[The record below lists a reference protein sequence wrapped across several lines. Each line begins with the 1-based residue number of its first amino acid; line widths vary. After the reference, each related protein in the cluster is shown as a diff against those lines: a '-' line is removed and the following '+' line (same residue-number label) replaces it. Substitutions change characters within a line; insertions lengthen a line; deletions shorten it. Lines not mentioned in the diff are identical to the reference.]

1 MAKNPDAPK
10 KPGKTPKSKAPNS
23 KASRPE
29 VQPIG
34 PALAELLN
42 PAINRG
48 ESGIGSS
55 TGLQPPPDNSWDRR
69 AGGEAA
75 AHRARKSTRSTGD
88 DVAKRDAGAS
98 GDVSSSPPPARE
110 ARGGEGSGVGGG
122 SANSRSLSRTEA
134 AEAPPTPELESELRS
149 PRTPPLRGGS
159 GAEPASPGFAEAS
172 QAEFAP
178 ANYGTAATIPTLDP
192 ELARQ
197 LGLPTEEDDDAALA
211 RPPRSKMEALGV
223 AATAEAL
230 ENLIRDGRPEF
241 RGDDGQTRIWTPHR
255 PPRPEKS
262 EGGVRFE
269 IKSEYQPRGD
279 QPTAI
284 AELVEGIQRN
294 DRTQVL
300 LGVTGSGKTY
310 TMAKVIEATQRPA
323 IILAPNKTLA
333 AQLYGEFKSF
343 FPDNAVEYFVSYYD
357 YYQPEAYVPRTD
369 TYIEKDSSI
378 NEQIDRMR
386 HSATRALLERD
397 DVIIVASVS
406 CIYGIGSVET
416 YTAMTFALK
425 KGERIDQRQLIAD
438 LVALQYKRTS
448 ADFSRGTFR
457 VRGDVIDIFPAHYED
472 RAWRVNLFGDTVEN
486 IEEFDPLT
494 GHKQD
499 ELEFIKIYAN
509 SHYVTPRP
517 TLVQAIKSIKSE
529 LKMRLD
535 QLHAQGRLLEAQ
547 RLEQRTTFDLEMM
560 EATGSC
566 AGIENYSRYLTGRR
580 PGEPPPTLFEY
591 VPDNALVFADESHVT
606 VPQIGGMFRGD
617 FRRKATLAE
626 YGFRLPSC
634 MDNRPLRFEEWDM
647 MRPQS
652 VAVSAT
658 PSGWELNES
667 GGVFVEQ
674 VIRPTGLI
682 DPPVNIRPART
693 QVDDLVGEVR
703 ATAQAGYRSLVT
715 VLTKR
720 MAEDL
725 TEYLHEQGIRVRYM
739 HSDIDTIERIEIIRD
754 LRLGAFDALV
764 GINLLREGLD
774 IPECALVAILDADKE
789 GFLRSETSL
798 IQTIGR
804 AARNVDGKVILYA
817 DQMTGSMER
826 AIAETN
832 RRREKQVEYNT
843 ANGITPESVKKSI
856 GDILNSVYERDH
868 VLVEVGD
875 GGMADDVIAIG
886 HNFETVLADLETRMR
901 EAAADLNFEEAA
913 RLRDEV
919 KRLRATELAVVDDPT
934 AKQRHVQ
941 DRAGAYAGSKKY
953 GEAANLPAA
962 AMKRGGGGAMRSG
975 GGASS
980 SPSPGGGGSRE
991 ARGGV
996 KSFRDDGAS
1005 SPSPRSS
1012 RGEGRGEGQ
1021 STGGGSSPSKIH
1033 KPHLDEMHG
1042 PESLPYRPNRATPRK
1057 SDPDDIKPASGS
1069 KIFQPT
1075 DSRQSGPE
1083 FGPAPRSTG
1092 GAPGHRGG
1100 WKKR

>member
-1 MAKNPDAPK
+1 MAKPPDSTK
-10 KPGKTPKSKAPNS
+10 KSGKTAKSKAPNSKAPNS
-23 KASRPE
+23 KASRPD

-48 ESGIGSS
+48 DAGMGSG

-69 AGGEAA
+69 SGGEAA
-75 AHRARKSTRSTGD
+75 AHRARASTKGTSD
-88 DVAKRDAGAS
+88 DVAKRDAVTNRDG
-98 GDVSSSPPPARE
+98 SSSPPPRGVKTSE
-110 ARGGEGSGVGGG
+110 ARSQGSRVGGDTTAASAAYPPPRPSPARGEGVEEQGGGEKRQGF
-122 SANSRSLSRTEA
+122 N
-134 AEAPPTPELESELRS
+134 ESPQR
-149 PRTPPLRGGS
+149 
-159 GAEPASPGFAEAS
+159 
-172 QAEFAP
+172 EFAP

-192 ELARQ
+192 ELAKQ
-197 LGLPTEEDDDAALA
+197 FGFTTEEEDAAAMA
-211 RPPRSKMEALGV
+211 RPPRNKMEALGV
-223 AATAEAL
+223 AATADAL
-230 ENLIRDGRPEF
+230 ENLIREGRPEF
-241 RGDDGQTRIWTPHR
+241 KGDDGQVKIWTPHR

-262 EGGVRFE
+262 EGGQPFV
-269 IKSEYQPRGD
+269 IKSEYEPKGD

-284 AELVEGIQRN
+284 KELVEGISRQ
-294 DRTQVL
+294 DRMQVL

-438 LVALQYKRTS
+438 LVALQYKRTQ
-448 ADFSRGTFR
+448 ADFTRGTFR

-472 RAWRVNLFGDTVEN
+472 RAWRVNLFGDVVDN
-486 IEEFDPLT
+486 IDEFDPLT

-535 QLHAQGRLLEAQ
+535 QLNNQGRLLEAQ

-606 VPQIGGMFRGD
+606 VPQIGGMFKGD

-658 PSGWELNES
+658 PSAWELNES

-817 DQMTGSMER
+817 DQITGSMER
-826 AIAETN
+826 AIAETD

-843 ANGITPESVKKSI
+843 ANNITPESIKKSI
-856 GDILNSVYERDH
+856 GDIMNSVYERDH
-868 VLVEVGD
+868 VLVEIGD
-875 GGMADDVIAIG
+875 GGMADDVISIG
-886 HNFETVLADLETRMR
+886 HNFEAVLGDLETRMR

-934 AKQRHVQ
+934 AKQRVVQ
-941 DRAGAYAGSKKY
+941 GKAGAYAGTKKY
-953 GEAANLPAA
+953 GESANLPAS
-962 AMKRGGGGAMRSG
+962 AMKKR
-975 GGASS
+975 GASS
-980 SPSPGGGGSRE
+980 SPSPLRGGSTAKGGRGGGTRE
-991 ARGGV
+991 DSSSAA
-996 KSFRDDGAS
+996 SS
-1005 SPSPRSS
+1005 SPSPPAGSEASEARSRS
-1012 RGEGRGEGQ
+1012 R
-1021 STGGGSSPSKIH
+1021 GGGSTSRSASPSKIH

-1042 PESLPYRPNRATPRK
+1042 PESLPYRPGRK
-1057 SDPDDIKPASGS
+1057 PSRDDSNPDTGS

-1083 FGPAPRSTG
+1083 FGPSPRSSG

>member
-1 MAKNPDAPK
+1 MAKHPVPPK
-10 KPGKTPKSKAPNS
+10 KSPTTSKPKAPGSRANA
-23 KASRPE
+23 KASRPD

-75 AHRARKSTRSTGD
+75 AHRARASTRGASG
-88 DVAKRDAGAS
+88 DVAKRDSSHAKRDDAS
-98 GDVSSSPPPARE
+98 SSPPPAHFGGEDDPSSSPPPARE
-110 ARGGEGSGVGGG
+110 ARGGEGSGVGGRA
-122 SANSRSLSRTEA
+122 ANSLPA
-134 AEAPPTPELESELRS
+134 GLAETPPTPNPS
-149 PRTPPLRGGS
+149 PPLRGGR
-159 GAEPASPGFAEAS
+159 GAERASAEGEERKGLAES
-172 QAEFAP
+172 PQREFAP
-178 ANYGTAATIPTLDP
+178 ANYGTQATIPTLDP
-192 ELARQ
+192 ELATQ
-197 LGLPTEEDDDAALA
+197 LGFTTEEEDAAAMA
-211 RPPRSKMEALGV
+211 RPPRNKMEALGV
-223 AATAEAL
+223 AATADAL
-230 ENLIRDGRPEF
+230 DALIREGRPEF
-241 RGDDGQTRIWTPHR
+241 KGEDGQIKIWTPHR

-262 EGGVRFE
+262 EGGQPFV
-269 IKSEYQPRGD
+269 IKSEYEPKGD

-284 AELVEGIQRN
+284 RELVEGIQRN

-438 LVALQYKRTS
+438 LVALQYKRTQ
-448 ADFSRGTFR
+448 ADFTRGTFR

-529 LKMRLD
+529 LKLRLD
-535 QLHAQGRLLEAQ
+535 QLNNQGRLLEAQ

-606 VPQIGGMFRGD
+606 IPQIGGMFKGD

-658 PSGWELNES
+658 PSAWELNES

-682 DPPVNIRPART
+682 DPPVDIRPART

-725 TEYLHEQGIRVRYM
+725 TEYMHEQGIRVRYM

-804 AARNVDGKVILYA
+804 AARNVDGRVILYA
-817 DQMTGSMER
+817 DQITGSMQR
-826 AIAETN
+826 AIAETD

-843 ANGITPESVKKSI
+843 ANGITPESIKKSI
-856 GDILNSVYERDH
+856 GDIMNSVYERDH
-868 VLVEVGD
+868 VLVEI
-875 GGMADDVIAIG
+875 GGHDMTDDIISIG
-886 HNFETVLADLETRMR
+886 HNFEAVLGDLETRMR

-934 AKQRHVQ
+934 AKQRTVQ
-941 DRAGAYAGSKKY
+941 GKAGAYAGTKKY
-953 GEAANLPAA
+953 GEAANLPAS
-962 AMKRGGGGAMRSG
+962 AMKKRGG
-975 GGASS
+975 SS
-980 SPSPGGGGSRE
+980 SPS
-991 ARGGV
+991 RGGV
-996 KSFRDDGAS
+996 RGEQSSLSGSRAAGGGAKSVRNDSA
-1005 SPSPRSS
+1005 SPSRV
-1012 RGEGRGEGQ
+1012 
-1021 STGGGSSPSKIH
+1021 H

-1042 PESLPYRPNRATPRK
+1042 PESLPFRPNRANLRK
-1057 SDPDDIKPASGS
+1057 PSPGDLGPGGGS

-1083 FGPAPRSTG
+1083 FGPAPRSSG

>member
-1 MAKNPDAPK
+1 MAKTPDTPK
-10 KPGKTPKSKAPNS
+10 KPGRTPKSKAH
-23 KASRPE
+23 RPD
-29 VQPIG
+29 VQPIA

-55 TGLQPPPDNSWDRR
+55 TGLTPPPDNSWDRR
-69 AGGEAA
+69 SGGEAA
-75 AHRARKSTRSTGD
+75 AHRARVSTRDKSA
-88 DVAKRDAGAS
+88 DVASRD
-98 GDVSSSPPPARE
+98 
-110 ARGGEGSGVGGG
+110 
-122 SANSRSLSRTEA
+122 SANRSMPLRPNPQPSGARRAEVAGDGEERAGLS
-134 AEAPPTPELESELRS
+134 EAP
-149 PRTPPLRGGS
+149 
-159 GAEPASPGFAEAS
+159 
-172 QAEFAP
+172 Q

-197 LGLPTEEDDDAALA
+197 LGLPTAEDDDEALA
-211 RPPRSKMEALGV
+211 RPPRNKMEALGV
-223 AATAEAL
+223 KATAEAL
-230 ENLIRDGRPEF
+230 ESLIREGRPEF
-241 RGDDGQTRIWTPHR
+241 RKDDGSLRVWTPHR

-269 IKSEYQPRGD
+269 IKSAYEPKGD
-279 QPTAI
+279 QPQAI
-284 AELVEGIQRN
+284 KELVEGIARN

-386 HSATRALLERD
+386 HAATRALLERD

-438 LVALQYKRTS
+438 LVALQYKRTQH
-448 ADFSRGTFR
+448 DFTRGTFR
-457 VRGDVIDIFPAHYED
+457 VRGDVVDIFPAHYED

-499 ELEFIKIYAN
+499 ELEFIKVYAN

-517 TLVQAIKSIKSE
+517 TLVQAIKSIKHE
-529 LKMRLD
+529 LKIRLD

-547 RLEQRTTFDLEMM
+547 RLEQRTTFDIEMM

-566 AGIENYSRYLTGRR
+566 AGIENYSRYLTGRL

-606 VPQIGGMFRGD
+606 IPQIGGMFRGD

-647 MRPQS
+647 MRPQT

-658 PSGWELNES
+658 PSGWELNEA

-693 QVDDLVGEVR
+693 QVDDLLGEVR
-703 ATAQAGYRSLVT
+703 AAAQKGYRSLIT

-843 ANGITPESVKKSI
+843 INGITPESVKKSI

-868 VLVEVGD
+868 VLIET
-875 GGMADDVIAIG
+875 GGGTATDDAISIG

-934 AKQRHVQ
+934 AKQRTVQ
-941 DRAGAYAGSKKY
+941 GKAGAYAGAKKY
-953 GEAANLPAA
+953 GDAANLPTTAMKGRGAA
-962 AMKRGGGGAMRSG
+962 ARGGAKSRERDPL
-975 GGASS
+975 A
-980 SPSPGGGGSRE
+980 PSMDEILGGGSRRE
-991 ARGGV
+991 
-996 KSFRDDGAS
+996 DGPSA
-1005 SPSPRSS
+1005 PSPRPS
-1012 RGEGRGEGQ
+1012 RGRDERSSPLEGRGEGRPTGTP
-1021 STGGGSSPSKIH
+1021 STSKVH

-1042 PESLPYRPNRATPRK
+1042 PESLPYRPNAKLP
-1057 SDPDDIKPASGS
+1057 PKPFGSSS
-1069 KIFQPT
+1069 KIIQPT
-1075 DSRQSGPE
+1075 NSRESGPE

-1092 GAPGHRGG
+1092 GAPGKRGG